1 MLPILLEDNHLLVV
15 NKPAG
20 LLSQG
25 DETGEVSLV
34 DLVAADLKRRYH
46 KPGNVYVG
54 LVHRLDRPVSGVV
67 LVAKTSKAASRL
79 TEQFRSGSVEKVYRA
94 VVEGHIAPE
103 EGEWLDRLSKDSRRN
118 VVSVV
123 NDEDDGKEARLAF
136 RVLDRQARKTTVELR
151 PKTGRSHQLR
161 VQLASRGW
169 PIVGDRKYGANSV
182 LLASDGRPRI
192 ALHAESSDV
201 YPSDARGSCFGECRG
216 AGRLARTRFPTWPR
230 ADRPRNARGT
240 LNPAANRAA

>member
-34 DLVAADLKRRYH
+34 DLVAADLKRRYQ
-46 KPGNVYVG
+46 KPGKVYVG

-67 LVAKTSKAASRL
+67 LVARTSKAASRL
-79 TEQFRSGSVEKVYRA
+79 TEQFRTGSVEKVYRA
-94 VVEGHIAPE
+94 IVEGHIGPD
-103 EGEWLDRLSKDSRRN
+103 EGEWVDRLSKDARRN

-123 NDEDDGKEARLAF
+123 DDADEGKEARLAF
-136 RVLDRQARKTTVELR
+136 RVLERQARTTTVEVR
-151 PKTGRSHQLR
+151 PRTGRSHQIR

-169 PIVGDRKYGANSV
+169 PIQGDRKYGANLM

-192 ALHAESSDV
+192 ALHAESLSFIHPTRREVISVSAEVPADW
-201 YPSDARGSCFGECRG
+201 PGPGFRHGP
-216 AGRLARTRFPTWPR
+216 RTTGP
-230 ADRPRNARGT
+230 GT
-240 LNPAANRAA
+240 PGGP